1 MTLNPFRPFWKHLK
15 PYRNR
20 ILAGLVLLS
29 VSQLA
34 SSAIPLALREAVDL
48 VKEWLDGEH
57 DGVVPSV
64 ESVGEQVV
72 FWVLL
77 IVGLALAQMGLEMG
91 MRWCLNSVSRFV
103 EYDIRK
109 GYFKTLLRL
118 SMSYYHRTPT
128 GDLIS
133 RATNDMNAV
142 RMFLGFGVRML
153 FGAVLGLSLSMLVMC
168 WIDWKLAILAV
179 VPMPV
184 MALVM
189 NRLAGRVHHGFRSV
203 QEQFSLISARV
214 QENLSGIRV
223 VKAFAQGRAET
234 DAFDELNRDYLVK
247 NRSLIRIQSLLFPLT
262 FLISGASL
270 AVILWIGGAHVIDG
284 RLTLGDFVAFNAYLT
299 RLIFPMITLGWMIDR
314 YQRGLASMKRIQ
326 EVLGTSPEIQ
336 DTAKT
341 RAIGTL
347 GGEIEFRNLTF
358 SYNGAPVLKD
368 IDLHIPMG
376 STFALVGRVGSGKTT
391 LARLIPRLLQA
402 PRGTVLIDGIPVDEI
417 PLATLRACIGF
428 VPQDTFLFSDS
439 IRENICMGSDRATET
454 DVRWASEVAGLSS
467 DLENFPDGIETVIGE
482 RGVTLSGGQKQR
494 TALARAVIRRPE
506 ILVLDDAL
514 ASVDTQTEERILNRL
529 RDVMKLRTTVL
540 IAHRISTV
548 QDADQIVVLDEGAIA
563 ERGTHDEL
571 IGHDGIY
578 AAMYRRQQLT
588 RELDA
593 I

>member
-20 ILAGLVLLS
+20 ILWGLVLLS
-29 VSQLA
+29 VGQLA

-48 VKEWLDGEH
+48 VREWLDGAH
-57 DGVVPSV
+57 GGVVPSV
-64 ESVGEQVV
+64 ESVGERVV

-91 MRWCLNSVSRFV
+91 MRWCLNSVSRLV

-109 GYFKTLLRL
+109 DYFKALLRL
-118 SMSYYHRTPT
+118 SLSYYHRTPT

-203 QEQFSLISARV
+203 QEQFSRISARV

-223 VKAFAQGRAET
+223 VKAFAQGRAEM
-234 DAFDELNRDYLVK
+234 DAFDELSRDYLVK

-270 AVILWIGGAHVIDG
+270 AVVLWIGGAHVIDG

-299 RLIFPMITLGWMIDR
+299 KLIFPMITLGWMIDR

-336 DTAKT
+336 DTSKT

-347 GGEIEFRNLTF
+347 GGEIEFRNLSF

-368 IDLHIPMG
+368 IDLHIPRG
-376 STFALVGRVGSGKTT
+376 STLALVGRVGSGKTT

-402 PRGTVLIDGIPVDEI
+402 PGGTVFIDGIPVDEI

-439 IRENICMGSDRATET
+439 LRENICLGTDRATET

-514 ASVDTQTEERILNRL
+514 ASVDTQTEETILNRL
-529 RDVMKLRTTVL
+529 RNVMKLRTTIL

-563 ERGTHDEL
+563 ERGTHNEL
-571 IGHDGIY
+571 IAHGGTY
-578 AAMYRRQQLT
+578 AAMHRRQQLT
-588 RELDA
+588 RELDE

>member
-1 MTLNPFRPFWKHLK
+1 MTLNPFRPFWTHLR

-20 ILAGLVLLS
+20 ILTGLLLLS
-29 VSQLA
+29 VGQLA

-48 VKEWLDGEH
+48 VKESLDGAPG
-57 DGVVPSV
+57 GVDPSGG
-64 ESVGEQVV
+64 SVGEQVV
-72 FWVLL
+72 FWVLM
-77 IVGLALAQMGLEMG
+77 IVGLALVQMGLEMG
-91 MRWCLNSVSRFV
+91 MRWCLNSVSRLV
-103 EYDIRK
+103 EYDIRRD
-109 GYFKTLLRL
+109 YFKALLRL
-118 SMSYYHRTPT
+118 SLSYFHRTPT

-153 FGAVLGLSLSMLVMC
+153 FGAVLGLALSMLVMC

-203 QEQFSLISARV
+203 QEQFSRISARV

-223 VKAFAQGRAET
+223 VKAFAQGRAEM
-234 DAFDELNRDYLVK
+234 DAFDELSRDYMIK

-270 AVILWIGGAHVIDG
+270 AVILWIGGAQVIAG

-299 RLIFPMITLGWMIDR
+299 KLIFPMITLGWMIDR
-314 YQRGLASMKRIQ
+314 YQRGLASMKRIE
-326 EVLGTSPEIQ
+326 EVLATTPEIQ
-336 DTAKT
+336 NSAHA

-347 GGEIEFRNLTF
+347 NGKIEFRNLTF
-358 SYNGAPVLKD
+358 SYNDVPVLKNVN
-368 IDLHIPMG
+368 LHIPRG
-376 STFALVGRVGSGKTT
+376 STLALVGRVGSGKTT
-391 LARLIPRLLQA
+391 LARLIPRLIQA
-402 PRGTVLIDGIPVDEI
+402 PRGAVLIDGIPVEEI
-417 PLATLRACIGF
+417 PLATLRARIGF

-439 IRENICMGSDRATET
+439 LRENICLGSDEAPES
-454 DVRWASEVAGLSS
+454 DVLWASEVAGLSS
-467 DLENFPDGIETVIGE
+467 DLASFPDGIETVVGE

-506 ILVLDDAL
+506 ILILDDAL
-514 ASVDTQTEERILNRL
+514 ASVDTHTEERILNRL
-529 RDVMKLRTTVL
+529 RGTMQFRTTIL

-548 QDADQIVVLDEGAIA
+548 QNADQIAVLEEGVIA
-563 ERGTHDEL
+563 ERGTHNDL
-571 IGHDGIY
+571 ISRGGIY
-578 AAMYRRQQLT
+578 AAMHRRQQLT
-588 RELDA
+588 RELEE